1 MSCLV
6 SSRGWSPSLIKLF
19 KRLLLDVQSLLISL
33 VLAQTILVL
42 CLEKIAMIPYH
53 CTRYDVEIEDSLKG
67 TPTIFGGILH
77 GGSDLLQPQVWQRE
91 LMSMH
96 LEPLFMN
103 NCRTLGLWTTLVLR
117 RRKCSNETWSWK

>member
-1 MSCLV
+1 M
-6 SSRGWSPSLIKLF
+6 
-19 KRLLLDVQSLLISL
+19 
-33 VLAQTILVL
+33 
-42 CLEKIAMIPYH
+42 
-53 CTRYDVEIEDSLKG
+53 EIEDSLKG
-67 TPTIFGGILH
+67 TTKIFGGILH